1 SALGGAGN
9 IITIHT
15 FLRMGCSDA
24 VNLSLAWLAMSD
36 LLFLVSVLVNSAA
49 LILKSVEELTGYRLW
64 FPVEPEAV
72 YIVFTNTGAGSY
84 AITML
89 ITTFITIV
97 RCLGVVKPLHF
108 RNLLSWNAT
117 VAILSL
123 FSSLSA
129 LSVILL
135 LAYLG
140 ITPQLDP
147 NLNSTRPTLWFS
159 PRRKF
164 IKDVI
169 FALRDAMLPFVSQVL
184 VSICVVIMASSLRR
198 SSKFRERHGT
208 TVNIQ
213 IKQQNSG
220 SSMRIPRRNTGS
232 GTNLSPSD
240 RYRGNFDRTDQTLV
254 SSSTAQFSSAD
265 DDIPV
270 KLACKGLQAVR
281 QMLIIASFYTVC
293 NLPKVAT
300 NLAELS
306 VPGFSLGHRYQT
318 IYNTVDGI
326 RELFQ
331 TINAAAGFLIY
342 MSFNSMFRR

>member
-1 SALGGAGN
+1 
-9 IITIHT
+9 
-15 FLRMGCSDA
+15 
-24 VNLSLAWLAMSD
+24 
-36 LLFLVSVLVNSAA
+36 
-49 LILKSVEELTGYRLW
+49 
-64 FPVEPEAV
+64 
-72 YIVFTNTGAGSY
+72 
-84 AITML
+84 ML

-129 LSVILL
+129 VSVILL

-159 PRRKF
+159 PRRKL

-169 FALRDAMLPFVSQVL
+169 FSLRDALLPFVSQVL
-184 VSICVVIMASSLRR
+184 VSICVVIMANSLRR

-208 TVNIQ
+208 TVNVQ
-213 IKQQNSG
+213 IKLQKS
-220 SSMRIPRRNTGS
+220 
-232 GTNLSPSD
+232 
-240 RYRGNFDRTDQTLV
+240 V
-254 SSSTAQFSSAD
+254 SSSTVQFSSAD

-270 KLACKGLQAVR
+270 KLAGKGLQAVR

-293 NLPKVAT
+293 NLPKVAA

-306 VPGFSLGHRYQT
+306 VPGFSQGNRYQT

-342 MSFNSMFRR
+342 MSFNSMFRRRCAL